1 MKPIDQKKAKLA
13 CGQSAGN
20 PCRDSIV
27 RRNPLAEIIRRV
39 AEANAEAGSGN
50 VVRQS
55 NPPTLQE
62 RLQLLAARLHGTPIV
77 IMPHK
82 CRSNEEWVARY
93 SDLTHR

>member
-1 MKPIDQKKAKLA
+1 MKPIDQKKARL
-13 CGQSAGN
+13 CMRPVRRES
-20 PCRDSIV
+20 CWDLIV